1 MPSWMAWVM
10 EPSGP
15 IKMEERASALKE
27 DNVSWKQTTI
37 LDVNHYH
44 IIRQSC

>member
-15 IKMEERASALKE
+15 IKLEERVSAFKVE
-27 DNVSWKQTTI
+27 NV
-37 LDVNHYH
+37 
-44 IIRQSC
+44 